1 MTYNDLFSFVD
12 DLVFTHTNQHLT
24 DLQLAIIEGTLL
36 NKKYSQI
43 AKEFDCT
50 EGHIANTASQLWK
63 IMTKAFGET
72 VTKSNIRSIM
82 DRYQFSEISNFGN
95 FNFVQ
100 KGNINVCT
108 EPINYQKIPQDP
120 APSSTVNPQN
130 SNFKQQIDLRDAPNL
145 TLFFDRTEELANL
158 NQWILQERCRVI
170 LILGMSGIGKTAIAR
185 QLIEQIKT
193 EFDCIFWKSL
203 RTSTPLKLLLKDLIK
218 FLNPT
223 EVDRSLTGDDQL
235 RLLIESLR
243 DHRCLI
249 ILDDIQSIFNPR
261 QLVGEYKPGYD
272 DYGTLFQ
279 LFAEFP
285 HNSCLLLNSW
295 EPPLELLRFN
305 HDDSWVQFLQLPGL
319 TTGGIELF
327 KLLELKDE
335 ENWLE
340 LIHIYQGNP
349 LFLRC
354 VAQTIKH
361 LFSGKVS
368 EYLKYEPVFL
378 GDEILKILTPQ
389 FQRLSDLEKQAIAIF
404 CSESSPIDIL
414 QLSQKLP
421 ISTTDLF
428 KVILSLERRGWIEKI
443 EANDTARFNIK
454 FLLQQSIADLNNT
467 KSELS

>member
-1 MTYNDLFSFVD
+1 MIK
-12 DLVFTHTNQHLT
+12 LT
-24 DLQLAIIEGTLL
+24 DNIVFAKTGKHLDNLQEAVLCETL
-36 NKKYSQI
+36 KGEKYRKI
-43 AKEFDCT
+43 AEDLHCSPSYIRDVGSK
-50 EGHIANTASQLWK
+50 LWK
-63 IMTKAFGET
+63 ILSDEFGET
-72 VTKSNIRSIM
+72 VKKSNVKVTL
-82 DRYQFSEISNFGN
+82 DRNTVSNVSNYG
-95 FNFVQ
+95 NFVQ
-100 KGNINVCT
+100 QFGNVNQFCPDNKCLPET
-108 EPINYQKIPQDP
+108 KKHPS
-120 APSSTVNPQN
+120 SSTVDPQN

-145 TLFFDRTEELANL
+145 NQFVDRTEELATL
-158 NQWILQERCRVI
+158 NNFILKERYRVVVM
-170 LILGMSGIGKTAIAR
+170 LGMSGIGKTAIAR

-193 EFDCIFWKSL
+193 EFDCIFWRSL

-223 EVDRSLTGDDQL
+223 EVDSSLTGDDQL

-243 DHRCLI
+243 DRRCLI

-261 QLVGEYKPGYD
+261 QLAGEYKPGYD

-305 HDDSWVQFLQLPGL
+305 HDDSSVQFLQLSGL

-327 KLLELKDE
+327 KQLELKDE

-354 VAQTIKH
+354 VAQTINH

-404 CSESSPIDIL
+404 CSESSPINIS

-428 KVILSLERRGWIEKI
+428 KVILSLERRGWIEKSD
-443 EANDTARFNIK
+443 ENDTARFNIK

>member
-1 MTYNDLFSFVD
+1 MDTQSMIK
-12 DLVFTHTNQHLT
+12 LT
-24 DLQLAIIEGTLL
+24 DNIVFAKTGKHLDNLQEAVLCETL
-36 NKKYSQI
+36 KGQKYRKI
-43 AKEFDCT
+43 AEDLHCSPSYIRDVGSK
-50 EGHIANTASQLWK
+50 LWK
-63 IMTKAFGET
+63 ILSDEFGET
-72 VTKSNIRSIM
+72 VKKSNVKVTL
-82 DRYQFSEISNFGN
+82 DRNTVSNVSNYG
-95 FNFVQ
+95 NFVQ
-100 KGNINVCT
+100 QFGNVNQFCPDNKCLPET
-108 EPINYQKIPQDP
+108 KKHPS
-120 APSSTVNPQN
+120 SSTVDPQN

-145 TLFFDRTEELANL
+145 NQFVDRTEELATL
-158 NQWILQERCRVI
+158 NNFILKERYRVVVM
-170 LILGMSGIGKTAIAR
+170 LGMSGIGKTAIAR

-193 EFDCIFWKSL
+193 EFDCIFWRSL

-223 EVDRSLTGDDQL
+223 EVDSSLTGDDQL

-243 DHRCLI
+243 DRRCLI

-261 QLVGEYKPGYD
+261 QLAGEYKPGYD

-305 HDDSWVQFLQLPGL
+305 HDDSSVQFLQLSGL

-327 KLLELKDE
+327 KQLELKDE

-340 LIHIYQGNP
+340 LIHIYQGNT

-354 VAQTIKH
+354 VAQTINH

-404 CSESSPIDIL
+404 CSESSPINIS

-428 KVILSLERRGWIEKI
+428 KVILSLERRGWIEKSD
-443 EANDTARFNIK
+443 ENDTARFNIK
-454 FLLQQSIADLNNT
+454 FLLHQSIADLNNT

>member
-1 MTYNDLFSFVD
+1 MIKLADNIVFAKTGKHLD
-12 DLVFTHTNQHLT
+12 DLQEAVLCETLKGQKYRKIAE
-24 DLQLAIIEGTLL
+24 DLHCSPGYIRDVGS
-36 NKKYSQI
+36 K
-43 AKEFDCT
+43 
-50 EGHIANTASQLWK
+50 LWK
-63 IMTKAFGET
+63 ILSDEFGET
-72 VTKSNIRSIM
+72 VKKSNVRSIM

-108 EPINYQKIPQDP
+108 EPINYQKIPQHP
-120 APSSTVNPQN
+120 PSSTVNSQK
-130 SNFKQQIDLRDAPNL
+130 SDFKQQIDLRDAPNL
-145 TLFFDRTEELANL
+145 TQFVARTEELANL
-158 NQWILQERCRVI
+158 NQWSLQERCRVI

-193 EFDCIFWKSL
+193 EFDCIFWRTL
-203 RTSTPLKLLLKDLIK
+203 RTSPSLKLLLKDLIK

-223 EVDRSLTGDDQL
+223 EIDRYLTEDDQL

-243 DHRCLI
+243 DRRCLI
-249 ILDDIQSIFNPR
+249 ILDDIQSIFNPG
-261 QLVGEYKPGYD
+261 QLAGEYKPGYD

-279 LFAEFP
+279 LFAEFS

-327 KLLELKDE
+327 KQLELKDE

-354 VAQTIKH
+354 VAQTINH

-404 CSESSPIDIL
+404 CSESSPITIP
-414 QLSQKLP
+414 QLGQKLP

-443 EANDTARFNIK
+443 DENDTARFNIK
-454 FLLQQSIADLNNT
+454 FILQQSIANINNT

>member
-1 MTYNDLFSFVD
+1 M
-12 DLVFTHTNQHLT
+12 
-24 DLQLAIIEGTLL
+24 
-36 NKKYSQI
+36 
-43 AKEFDCT
+43 
-50 EGHIANTASQLWK
+50 
-63 IMTKAFGET
+63 
-72 VTKSNIRSIM
+72 
-82 DRYQFSEISNFGN
+82 
-95 FNFVQ
+95 
-100 KGNINVCT
+100 
-108 EPINYQKIPQDP
+108 
-120 APSSTVNPQN
+120 
-130 SNFKQQIDLRDAPNL
+130 
-145 TLFFDRTEELANL
+145 
-158 NQWILQERCRVI
+158 
-170 LILGMSGIGKTAIAR
+170 
-185 QLIEQIKT
+185 
-193 EFDCIFWKSL
+193 
-203 RTSTPLKLLLKDLIK
+203 RTSPSLKLLLKDLIK
-218 FLNPT
+218 FLSPT
-223 EVDRSLTGDDQL
+223 EIDRSLTEDDQL

-249 ILDDIQSIFNPR
+249 ILDDIQSIFNPG
-261 QLVGEYKPGYD
+261 QLAGEYKPGYD

-327 KLLELKDE
+327 KQLELKDE

-340 LIHIYQGNP
+340 LIYIYQGNP

-404 CSESSPIDIL
+404 CSESSPITIP
-414 QLSQKLP
+414 QLGQKLP

-454 FLLQQSIADLNNT
+454 FILQQSIADLNNT

>member
-1 MTYNDLFSFVD
+1 MIKLTDNIVFAKTGKHLD
-12 DLVFTHTNQHLT
+12 DLQEAVLCETLKGQKYRKIAE
-24 DLQLAIIEGTLL
+24 DLHCSPGYIRDVGS
-36 NKKYSQI
+36 K
-43 AKEFDCT
+43 
-50 EGHIANTASQLWK
+50 LWK
-63 IMTKAFGET
+63 ILSDEFGET
-72 VTKSNIRSIM
+72 VTKSNVKVTL
-82 DRYQFSEISNFGN
+82 DRNTVSHVSNYG
-95 FNFVQ
+95 NFVQ
-100 KGNINVCT
+100 QFGNVNQFCPDNKCLPEIKKH
-108 EPINYQKIPQDP
+108 PS
-120 APSSTVNPQN
+120 SSTVYPQN

-145 TLFFDRTEELANL
+145 NQFVDRTEELATL
-158 NQWILQERCRVI
+158 NNFILKERYRVVV
-170 LILGMSGIGKTAIAR
+170 ILGMSGMGKTAIAR
-185 QLIEQIKT
+185 QLIEKIKT
-193 EFDCIFWKSL
+193 EFDCIFWRSL
-203 RTSTPLKLLLKDLIK
+203 RTSPSLKLLLKDLIK
-218 FLNPT
+218 FLSPT
-223 EVDRSLTGDDQL
+223 EIDRSLTEDDQL

-249 ILDDIQSIFNPR
+249 ILDDIQSIFNPG
-261 QLVGEYKPGYD
+261 QLAGEYKPGYD

-327 KLLELKDE
+327 KQLELKDE
-335 ENWLE
+335 ESWLE

-404 CSESSPIDIL
+404 CSESSPITIP
-414 QLSQKLP
+414 QLGQKLP

-454 FLLQQSIADLNNT
+454 FILQQSIADLNNT

>member
-1 MTYNDLFSFVD
+1 MIK
-12 DLVFTHTNQHLT
+12 LT
-24 DLQLAIIEGTLL
+24 DNIVFAKTGKHLDNLQEAVLCETL
-36 NKKYSQI
+36 KGQKYRKI
-43 AKEFDCT
+43 AEDLHCSPSYIRDVGSK
-50 EGHIANTASQLWK
+50 LWK
-63 IMTKAFGET
+63 ILSDEFGET
-72 VTKSNIRSIM
+72 VKKSNVKVTL
-82 DRYQFSEISNFGN
+82 DRNTVSNVSNYG
-95 FNFVQ
+95 NFVQ
-100 KGNINVCT
+100 QFGNVNQFCPDNKCLPET
-108 EPINYQKIPQDP
+108 KKHPS
-120 APSSTVNPQN
+120 SSTVDPQN

-145 TLFFDRTEELANL
+145 NQFVDRTEELATL
-158 NQWILQERCRVI
+158 NNFILKERYRVVVM
-170 LILGMSGIGKTAIAR
+170 LGMSGIGKTAIAR

-193 EFDCIFWKSL
+193 EFDCIFWRSL

-223 EVDRSLTGDDQL
+223 EVDSSLTGDDQL

-243 DHRCLI
+243 DRRCLI

-261 QLVGEYKPGYD
+261 QLAGEYKPGYD

-305 HDDSWVQFLQLPGL
+305 HDDSSVQFLQLSGL

-327 KLLELKDE
+327 KQLELKDE

-354 VAQTIKH
+354 VAQTINH

-404 CSESSPIDIL
+404 CSESSPINIS

-428 KVILSLERRGWIEKI
+428 KVILSLERRGWIEKSD
-443 EANDTARFNIK
+443 ENDTARFNIK

>member
-1 MTYNDLFSFVD
+1 MIK
-12 DLVFTHTNQHLT
+12 LT
-24 DLQLAIIEGTLL
+24 DNIVFAKTGKHLDNLQEAVLCETL
-36 NKKYSQI
+36 KGQKYRKI
-43 AKEFDCT
+43 AEDLHCSPSYIRDVGSK
-50 EGHIANTASQLWK
+50 LWK
-63 IMTKAFGET
+63 ILSDEFGET
-72 VTKSNIRSIM
+72 VKKSNVKVTL
-82 DRYQFSEISNFGN
+82 DRNTVSNVSNYG
-95 FNFVQ
+95 NFVQ
-100 KGNINVCT
+100 QFGNVNQFCPDNKCLPET
-108 EPINYQKIPQDP
+108 KKHPS
-120 APSSTVNPQN
+120 SSTVDPQN

-145 TLFFDRTEELANL
+145 NQFVDRTEELATL
-158 NQWILQERCRVI
+158 NNFILKERYRVVVM
-170 LILGMSGIGKTAIAR
+170 LGMSGIGKTAIAR

-193 EFDCIFWKSL
+193 EFDCIFWRSL
-203 RTSTPLKLLLKDLIK
+203 RTSLPLKSLLKDLIK

-223 EVDRSLTGDDQL
+223 EVDSSLTGDDQL

-243 DHRCLI
+243 DRRCLI

-261 QLVGEYKPGYD
+261 QLAGEYKPGYD

-305 HDDSWVQFLQLPGL
+305 HDDSSVQFLQLSGL

-327 KLLELKDE
+327 KQLELKDE

-354 VAQTIKH
+354 VAQTINH

-404 CSESSPIDIL
+404 CSESSPINIS

-428 KVILSLERRGWIEKI
+428 KVILSLERRGWIEKSD
-443 EANDTARFNIK
+443 ENDTARFNIK

>member
-1 MTYNDLFSFVD
+1 MSPR
-12 DLVFTHTNQHLT
+12 
-24 DLQLAIIEGTLL
+24 
-36 NKKYSQI
+36 NKKHPS
-43 AKEFDCT
+43 
-50 EGHIANTASQLWK
+50 
-63 IMTKAFGET
+63 
-72 VTKSNIRSIM
+72 
-82 DRYQFSEISNFGN
+82 
-95 FNFVQ
+95 
-100 KGNINVCT
+100 
-108 EPINYQKIPQDP
+108 
-120 APSSTVNPQN
+120 SSTVDPQN

-145 TLFFDRTEELANL
+145 NQFVDRTEELATL
-158 NQWILQERCRVI
+158 NNFILKERYRVVVM
-170 LILGMSGIGKTAIAR
+170 LGMSGIGKTAIAR

-193 EFDCIFWKSL
+193 EFDCIFWRSL

-223 EVDRSLTGDDQL
+223 EVDSSLTGDDQL

-243 DHRCLI
+243 DRRCLI

-261 QLVGEYKPGYD
+261 QLAGEYKPGYD

-305 HDDSWVQFLQLPGL
+305 HDDSSVQFLQLSGL

-327 KLLELKDE
+327 KQLELKDE

-354 VAQTIKH
+354 VAQTINH

-404 CSESSPIDIL
+404 CSESSPINIS

-428 KVILSLERRGWIEKI
+428 KVILSLERRGWIEKSD
-443 EANDTARFNIK
+443 ENDTARFNIK

>member
-1 MTYNDLFSFVD
+1 MHCSPSYIRDVGS
-12 DLVFTHTNQHLT
+12 
-24 DLQLAIIEGTLL
+24 
-36 NKKYSQI
+36 K
-43 AKEFDCT
+43 
-50 EGHIANTASQLWK
+50 LWK
-63 IMTKAFGET
+63 ILSDEFGET
-72 VTKSNIRSIM
+72 VKKSNVKVTL
-82 DRYQFSEISNFGN
+82 DRNTVSNVSNYG
-95 FNFVQ
+95 NFVQ
-100 KGNINVCT
+100 QFGNVNQFCPDNKCLPET
-108 EPINYQKIPQDP
+108 KKHPS
-120 APSSTVNPQN
+120 SSTVDPQN

-145 TLFFDRTEELANL
+145 NQFVDRTEELATL
-158 NQWILQERCRVI
+158 NNFILKERYRVVVM
-170 LILGMSGIGKTAIAR
+170 LGMSGIGKTAIAR

-193 EFDCIFWKSL
+193 EFDCIFWRSL

-223 EVDRSLTGDDQL
+223 EVDSSLTGDDQL

-243 DHRCLI
+243 DRRCLI

-261 QLVGEYKPGYD
+261 QLAGEYKPGYD

-305 HDDSWVQFLQLPGL
+305 HDDSSVQFLQLSGL

-327 KLLELKDE
+327 KQLELKDE

-354 VAQTIKH
+354 VAQTINH

-404 CSESSPIDIL
+404 CSESSPINIS

-428 KVILSLERRGWIEKI
+428 KVILSLERRGWIEKSD
-443 EANDTARFNIK
+443 ENDTARFNIK

>member
-203 RTSTPLKLLLKDLIK
+203 RTSTLLKLLLKDLIK

>member
-1 MTYNDLFSFVD
+1 MDTQSMIK
-12 DLVFTHTNQHLT
+12 LT
-24 DLQLAIIEGTLL
+24 DNIVFAKTGKHLDNLQEAVLCETL
-36 NKKYSQI
+36 KGQKYRKI
-43 AKEFDCT
+43 AEDLHCSPSYIRDVGSK
-50 EGHIANTASQLWK
+50 LWK
-63 IMTKAFGET
+63 ILSDEFGET
-72 VTKSNIRSIM
+72 VKKSNVKVTL
-82 DRYQFSEISNFGN
+82 DRNTVSNVSNYG
-95 FNFVQ
+95 NFVQ
-100 KGNINVCT
+100 QFGNVNQFCPDNKCLPET
-108 EPINYQKIPQDP
+108 KKHPS
-120 APSSTVNPQN
+120 SSTVDPQN

-145 TLFFDRTEELANL
+145 NQFVDRTEELATL
-158 NQWILQERCRVI
+158 NNFILKERYRVVVM
-170 LILGMSGIGKTAIAR
+170 LGMSGIGKTAIAR

-193 EFDCIFWKSL
+193 EFDCIFWRSL

-223 EVDRSLTGDDQL
+223 EVDSSLTGDDQL

-243 DHRCLI
+243 DRRCLI

-261 QLVGEYKPGYD
+261 QLAGEYKPGYD

-305 HDDSWVQFLQLPGL
+305 HDDSSVQFLQLSGL

-327 KLLELKDE
+327 KQLELKDE
-335 ENWLE
+335 ESWLE

-354 VAQTIKH
+354 VAQTINH

-404 CSESSPIDIL
+404 CSESSPINIS

-428 KVILSLERRGWIEKI
+428 KVILSLERRGWIEKSD
-443 EANDTARFNIK
+443 ENDTARFNIK

>member
-1 MTYNDLFSFVD
+1 MDTQSMIK
-12 DLVFTHTNQHLT
+12 LT
-24 DLQLAIIEGTLL
+24 DNIVFAKTGKHLDNLQEAVLCETL
-36 NKKYSQI
+36 KGQKYRKI
-43 AKEFDCT
+43 AEDLHCSPSYIRDVGSK
-50 EGHIANTASQLWK
+50 LWK
-63 IMTKAFGET
+63 ILSDEFGET
-72 VTKSNIRSIM
+72 VKKSNVKVTL
-82 DRYQFSEISNFGN
+82 DRNTVSNVSNYG
-95 FNFVQ
+95 NFVQ
-100 KGNINVCT
+100 QFGNVNQFCPDNKCLPET
-108 EPINYQKIPQDP
+108 KKHPS
-120 APSSTVNPQN
+120 SSTVDPQN

-145 TLFFDRTEELANL
+145 NQFVDRTEELATL
-158 NQWILQERCRVI
+158 NNFILKERYRVVVM
-170 LILGMSGIGKTAIAR
+170 LGMSGIGKTAIAR

-193 EFDCIFWKSL
+193 EFDCIFWRSL

-223 EVDRSLTGDDQL
+223 EVDSSLTGDDQL

-243 DHRCLI
+243 DRRCLI

-261 QLVGEYKPGYD
+261 QLAGEYKPGYD

-305 HDDSWVQFLQLPGL
+305 HDDSSVQFLQLSGL

-327 KLLELKDE
+327 KQLELKDE

-354 VAQTIKH
+354 VAQTINH

-404 CSESSPIDIL
+404 CSESSPINIS

-428 KVILSLERRGWIEKI
+428 KVILSLERRGWIEKSD
-443 EANDTARFNIK
+443 ENDTARFNIK

>member
-1 MTYNDLFSFVD
+1 MTYKDLFSFVD

-43 AKEFDCT
+43 AEEFDCT

-108 EPINYQKIPQDP
+108 DPINYQKIPQHP
-120 APSSTVNPQN
+120 PSSTVNSPKYD
-130 SNFKQQIDLRDAPNL
+130 FKQQIDLRDAPNL
-145 TLFFDRTEELANL
+145 TLFFDRTEALANL

-193 EFDCIFWKSL
+193 EFDCIFWRSL
-203 RTSTPLKLLLKDLIK
+203 RTSLPLKSLLKDLIN

-223 EVDRSLTGDDQL
+223 EIDRSLTVDDDQL

-243 DHRCLI
+243 DRRCLI

-261 QLVGEYKPGYD
+261 QLAGEYKPGYD

-305 HDDSWVQFLQLPGL
+305 HDDSSVQFLQLSGL

-327 KLLELKDE
+327 KQLELKDE

-354 VAQTIKH
+354 VAQTINH

-404 CSESSPIDIL
+404 CSESSPINIS

-428 KVILSLERRGWIEKI
+428 KVILSLERRGWIEKSD
-443 EANDTARFNIK
+443 ENDTARFNIK

>member
-1 MTYNDLFSFVD
+1 SFVD

>member
-1 MTYNDLFSFVD
+1 MIKLTDNIVFSKTGKHLD
-12 DLVFTHTNQHLT
+12 DLQEAVLC
-24 DLQLAIIEGTLL
+24 GTLQGQ
-36 NKKYSQI
+36 KYRKI
-43 AKEFDCT
+43 AEDLHCSPGYIRDVGSK
-50 EGHIANTASQLWK
+50 LWK
-63 IMTKAFGET
+63 ILSDEFGEN
-72 VTKSNIRSIM
+72 VTKSNVKVTLERNAVSH
-82 DRYQFSEISNFGN
+82 ISNYG
-95 FNFVQ
+95 NFVQ
-100 KGNINVCT
+100 QFGNVNQFCPDNQCPSEIKQS
-108 EPINYQKIPQDP
+108 PPQK
-120 APSSTVNPQN
+120 STV
-130 SNFKQQIDLRDAPNL
+130 SREYSDFKQQIDLKDAPNL
-145 TLFFDRTEELANL
+145 TIFFDRTEELENL
-158 NQWILQERCRVI
+158 KNLILQKRCRIVA
-170 LILGMSGIGKTAIAR
+170 ILGMSGIGKTAITR

-193 EFDCIFWKSL
+193 EFDYIFWRSL
-203 RTSTPLKLLLKDLIK
+203 RTYPPVKLLLKDLIK

-223 EVDRSLTGDDQL
+223 EVDSSLTGDDQL
-235 RLLIESLR
+235 RLLLEILR
-243 DHRCLI
+243 DRRCLI
-249 ILDDIQSIFNPR
+249 ILDDIQSLFNPR
-261 QLVGEYKPGYD
+261 QLAGEYKPGYD

-305 HDDSWVQFLQLPGL
+305 HDDSSVQFLQLSGL
-319 TTGGIELF
+319 TTGGIELL

-404 CSESSPIDIL
+404 SSESSPITIS

-443 EANDTARFNIK
+443 DENDTARFNIK
-454 FLLQQSIADLNNT
+454 FLLQQSITNLNNT
-467 KSELS
+467 NSESS